1 MSSSS
6 PVNYSITEDRS
17 LHSEECELLQK
28 SSKSELDAVLGLK
41 WKLLQAKKEN
51 LDLAIQHNQ
60 EVSNYEKQIIKL
72 RSEFER
78 GEAIR
83 QDLEYELAVAR
94 KGAHLKMCTAEEEL
108 SDAKNKLVE
117 LQVLNENLQ
126 QKVTETEETFHN
138 AQQKWEE
145 EQQRLVKA
153 KDDISRIYNNEY
165 VFLLKERNEV
175 ETILLELNNEL
186 QNMRK
191 KLRDVEVEHSGCN
204 EVLRCQANEL
214 KCSTEREKRLL
225 KELEII
231 QLRIREL
238 EEAVR
243 VEKDRREEAL
253 SDLEMVKKEF
263 KGLEYAYEREKHN
276 AQENLEKLNV
286 LEKECFSSNNQMKE
300 VIEEKKKV
308 IMDLSARLGSAEKSC
323 SELQSELAMAKKHQV
338 FLTETYENNMRELE
352 LLLDSFAMS
361 GQRTAGT
368 CEDKD
373 KPLSCSVIETLRCTL
388 TAYQNKLED
397 TSNELEKT
405 KALCKKMTKELEV
418 SEEKMCALRQDLKEV
433 QDTMADTKKELNYL
447 HTKCADRETLI
458 ETLKMELQ
466 DVQQCWEKEQV
477 RATES
482 ENEIQKLTRAYQ
494 KDMEEKLTFLH
505 SLYQHLIAGC
515 VLIKQPEGILDRF
528 SWPELCVVLQENV
541 DALISDLNR
550 ANEKISHLE
559 YVCKNKSNTMK
570 ELQQNQE
577 DAFNK
582 MAEQMKAQ
590 ASCWQNEKKYLEQ
603 QYSSLLGEVHARAQ
617 EYQEVAEKNKKKI
630 YVLEK
635 SQEKLALENIS
646 VKKMLTQFQKEHS
659 SLLAACALLAGAL
672 YPLYGRL
679 RAMCSQKDLLQ
690 DQANIYE
697 LVNQKIRTLVH
708 ALSDDKENNQDEA
721 KVKRRKSQGL
731 IYVFRRAVIAVL
743 AANRL
748 KVLAQSSSS
757 LFTWTN
763 GLKEGIGIPVCVGE
777 SKGKRNLLS
786 CEDEEIDC
794 VEALSW
800 FASSNLL
807 AAIISSVTEL
817 QDVVNKPGTK
827 SWLSGKLLLSAAR
840 NSFSKLM
847 DKLNVIMETV
857 PLDHCKYITYLEKD
871 SLVQSLAHGLNKI
884 NTQALQVG
892 LCDRVSSMKN
902 IESLEKQIFEFT
914 QRLHTAEVERLSLRL
929 QLAEFKSNFS
939 EIKKEADKA
948 QRLQEQLNMLKQKL
962 ITHERFE
969 SVCEEL
975 NNALHREHQAQLL
988 LNEQAQQLQELN
1000 NKLELQS
1007 SEEADRTQ
1015 VLSES
1020 VKSLSEATMELR
1032 RRDRFLR
1039 QQNRLLTQLE
1049 QDKRRLSESIRDAES
1064 ALCTAAKDRELIISH
1079 MKTVEDTL
1087 HKVRDQALLLC
1098 TAAATNDFTL
1108 ELPKLHLE
1116 TFSEEGLK
1124 GRPEAAAF
1132 QAVIQSFMEVYQLAV
1147 SRVEVLVR
1155 ETESFQ
1161 LDVVALK
1168 SRLQTASLHKRDLTN
1183 GKSSFQAIS
1192 VFSMWLLTQLLPS
1205 CCIVSVGEIQR
1216 SFKHQRGSKLEI
1228 QPDQSSVLD
1237 FLALQAEPDTSYS
1250 VMQNR
1255 DSSLS
1260 SICFFNL
1267 DVTSNPRRTMEN
1279 EFSDS

>member
-1 MSSSS
+1 
-6 PVNYSITEDRS
+6 
-17 LHSEECELLQK
+17 ELLQE
-28 SSKSELDAVLGLK
+28 SNESESDAVLGLR

-51 LDLAIQHNQ
+51 LDLTIQHNQ

-83 QDLEYELAVAR
+83 QGLEYELAVAR
-94 KGAHLKMCTAEEEL
+94 KDAHLKMCTAEEEL

-117 LQVLNENLQ
+117 LQVFNENLQ
-126 QKVTETEETFHN
+126 QKVTETEKTFHN

-145 EQQRLVKA
+145 EQQRLARA
-153 KDDISRIYNNEY
+153 KDDISRIYNSEY

-175 ETILLELNNEL
+175 ETILLVWCINSWKSTYISKVMCTDCWIVLQLLEARSGRSGVVMTPVELNNEL
-186 QNMRK
+186 QNIRK

-204 EVLRCQANEL
+204 EILRCQADEL
-214 KCSTEREKRLL
+214 KHSTEREKRLL
-225 KELEII
+225 KELETAAVRTKKLEENIEAERAAHLASNFTSEII

-253 SDLEMVKKEF
+253 SDLEIIKKEF
-263 KGLEYAYEREKHN
+263 KGLEYAYEREKRN

-300 VIEEKKKV
+300 GIEEKKKV
-308 IMDLSARLGSAEKSC
+308 IMDLSARLGNAEKSC
-323 SELQSELAMAKKHQV
+323 RELQSELAMAKKHQV

-373 KPLSCSVIETLRCTL
+373 KPLSCSVVEALRCTL

-397 TSNELEKT
+397 TSNEVTLAMFGSILKFIPAFLLHSS
-405 KALCKKMTKELEV
+405 ALQE
-418 SEEKMCALRQDLKEV
+418 AQDAI
-433 QDTMADTKKELNYL
+433 ADANKELNYL

-528 SWPELCVVLQENV
+528 SWPELCEVLQENV

-550 ANEKISHLE
+550 ANEKVSHLE
-559 YVCKNKSNTMK
+559 NVCKNKSNTMK
-570 ELQQNQE
+570 ELQQRQE

-603 QYSSLLGEVHARAQ
+603 QYSGLLGEVHARAQ
-617 EYQEVAEKNKKKI
+617 EYQEAAEKNKEKI

-635 SQEKLALENIS
+635 SQEKLAIENIS

-679 RAMCSQKDLLQ
+679 CAMSSQRDLLQ

-708 ALSDDKENNQDEA
+708 TLSDDKENNQDEA
-721 KVKRRKSQGL
+721 KLKKRKSQGL

-763 GLKEGIGIPVCVGE
+763 GLKEGIGIPVCLGE
-777 SKGKRNLLS
+777 SKGKRNPSS
-786 CEDEEIDC
+786 CEEEELDC
-794 VEALSW
+794 AEALSW

-817 QDVVNKPGTK
+817 QDVVNKPGSK
-827 SWLSGKLLLSAAR
+827 SWLSGKLLLNAAR

-847 DKLNVIMETV
+847 DKLNVIMETF
-857 PLDHCKYITYLEKD
+857 PLDHSKYITYLEKD
-871 SLVQSLAHGLNKI
+871 SLVQNLAHGLNKV
-884 NTQALQVG
+884 NTQALEAG
-892 LCDRVSSMKN
+892 LCNRISSMKN
-902 IESLEKQIFEFT
+902 IECLQKQIFEFT
-914 QRLHTAEVERLSLRL
+914 QRLHTAEVERRSLRL
-929 QLAEFKSNFS
+929 QLAEFKLNFS
-939 EIKKEADKA
+939 EMKKEADKA
-948 QRLQEQLNMLKQKL
+948 QSLQEQLNMLKQKL

-1007 SEEADRTQ
+1007 SEEADKTQ

-1079 MKTVEDTL
+1079 MKAVEDTL

-1132 QAVIQSFMEVYQLAV
+1132 QV
-1147 SRVEVLVR
+1147 RV
-1155 ETESFQ
+1155 
-1161 LDVVALK
+1161 
-1168 SRLQTASLHKRDLTN
+1168 
-1183 GKSSFQAIS
+1183 
-1192 VFSMWLLTQLLPS
+1192 
-1205 CCIVSVGEIQR
+1205 
-1216 SFKHQRGSKLEI
+1216 
-1228 QPDQSSVLD
+1228 
-1237 FLALQAEPDTSYS
+1237 
-1250 VMQNR
+1250 
-1255 DSSLS
+1255 
-1260 SICFFNL
+1260 
-1267 DVTSNPRRTMEN
+1267 
-1279 EFSDS
+1279 

>member
-6 PVNYSITEDRS
+6 PVNYSVTEDRN
-17 LHSEECELLQK
+17 LHIEECELLQK
-28 SSKSELDAVLGLK
+28 SNKSELDAVLGLK

-83 QDLEYELAVAR
+83 QGLEYELAVAR
-94 KGAHLKMCTAEEEL
+94 KGAHLKMCTAQEEL

-117 LQVLNENLQ
+117 LQVINENLQ

-145 EQQRLVKA
+145 EQQRLAKA

-186 QNMRK
+186 QNIRK
-191 KLRDVEVEHSGCN
+191 KLKDVEVEHSGCN

-225 KELEII
+225 KELEAAAVKAKKLEEDIEAERAAHLASNFTSEII

-253 SDLEMVKKEF
+253 SDLEMMKKEF

-276 AQENLEKLNV
+276 ARENLEKLNI

-308 IMDLSARLGSAEKSC
+308 IMDLSARLGNAEKSC

-361 GQRTAGT
+361 AQRTAGT

-373 KPLSCSVIETLRCTL
+373 KPLSCSVVETLRCTL

-397 TSNELEKT
+397 TSNELEKM
-405 KALCKKMTKELEV
+405 KALCKKTTKELEE

-494 KDMEEKLTFLH
+494 KDMEE
-505 SLYQHLIAGC
+505 
-515 VLIKQPEGILDRF
+515 
-528 SWPELCVVLQENV
+528 NV

-570 ELQQNQE
+570 ELQQSQE

-603 QYSSLLGEVHARAQ
+603 QYSGLLGEVHARAQ
-617 EYQEVAEKNKKKI
+617 EYQEAAEKNKEKI

-679 RAMCSQKDLLQ
+679 CAMSSQRDLLQ

-697 LVNQKIRTLVH
+697 LVNQKIRTLVL
-708 ALSDDKENNQDEA
+708 ALSHDKENNQDEA
-721 KVKRRKSQGL
+721 KLKRRKSQGL

-777 SKGKRNLLS
+777 YKGKRNLLS
-786 CEDEEIDC
+786 CEDEELNC

-827 SWLSGKLLLSAAR
+827 SWHSGKLLLNAAR

-847 DKLNVIMETV
+847 DKLSVIMETV
-857 PLDHCKYITYLEKD
+857 PLDHCKCITYLEKD

-884 NTQALQVG
+884 NTQALEAG

-902 IESLEKQIFEFT
+902 IESLQKQIFEFT

-948 QRLQEQLNMLKQKL
+948 QRLQEQLNTLKQKL

-1079 MKTVEDTL
+1079 MKAVEDTL

-1147 SRVEVLVR
+1147 SRVEILVR
-1155 ETESFQ
+1155 EAESFQ
-1161 LDVVALK
+1161 LDTAALK
-1168 SRLQTASLHKRDLTN
+1168 SRLQTASLHFIKGTLQVTLLM
-1183 GKSSFQAIS
+1183 SSAMFMC
-1192 VFSMWLLTQLLPS
+1192 VLL
-1205 CCIVSVGEIQR
+1205 
-1216 SFKHQRGSKLEI
+1216 
-1228 QPDQSSVLD
+1228 
-1237 FLALQAEPDTSYS
+1237 
-1250 VMQNR
+1250 
-1255 DSSLS
+1255 SL
-1260 SICFFNL
+1260 C
-1267 DVTSNPRRTMEN
+1267 PM
-1279 EFSDS
+1279 

>member
-1 MSSSS
+1 
-6 PVNYSITEDRS
+6 
-17 LHSEECELLQK
+17 C
-28 SSKSELDAVLGLK
+28 
-41 WKLLQAKKEN
+41 
-51 LDLAIQHNQ
+51 
-60 EVSNYEKQIIKL
+60 
-72 RSEFER
+72 
-78 GEAIR
+78 
-83 QDLEYELAVAR
+83 
-94 KGAHLKMCTAEEEL
+94 
-108 SDAKNKLVE
+108 
-117 LQVLNENLQ
+117 NENLQ
-126 QKVTETEETFHN
+126 QRVTETEKTFHN

-145 EQQRLVKA
+145 EQQRLARA

-175 ETILLELNNEL
+175 ETILLCLHMKKEKINYFFQLLVGNNGVPLGVSKGVMNLLVSCLNGQKFLPSELYNKL
-186 QNMRK
+186 QNIHK
-191 KLRDVEVEHSGCN
+191 KLRDMEVEQRGCN

-214 KCSTEREKRLL
+214 KCSTEQEKKLK
-225 KELEII
+225 KELEAAAVRTKKLEENIETERAAHLASSFNSEII

-238 EEAVR
+238 EETVHM
-243 VEKDRREEAL
+243 EKDRQEEAL
-253 SDLEMVKKEF
+253 SDLEMIKKEF

-276 AQENLEKLNV
+276 AQENLEKLSV
-286 LEKECFSSNNQMKE
+286 LERECFSANNQMKE
-300 VIEEKKKV
+300 VIEENKKV
-308 IMDLSARLGSAEKSC
+308 IIDLSARLRDAEKSC
-323 SELQSELAMAKKHQV
+323 RELQSELAMAKKHQV

-361 GQRTAGT
+361 DQRTAGT
-368 CEDKD
+368 CEDRD
-373 KPLSCSVIETLRCTL
+373 KPLSCSVVVTLRCTL

-397 TSNELEKT
+397 MSNE
-405 KALCKKMTKELEV
+405 ALCKKMTKELDV
-418 SEEKMCALRQDLKEV
+418 SEEKMCALRQDLKEA
-433 QDTMADTKKELNYL
+433 QDTVADANKELNHL
-447 HTKCADRETLI
+447 HAKCADRETLI

-482 ENEIQKLTRAYQ
+482 ENEIQKLSRAYQ

-550 ANEKISHLE
+550 ANEKISRLE
-559 YVCKNKSNTMK
+559 YACKNKSNTMK
-570 ELQQNQE
+570 ELQQSQE

-603 QYSSLLGEVHARAQ
+603 QYSGLLGEVHARAQ
-617 EYQEVAEKNKKKI
+617 EYQEAAEKNKEKN

-635 SQEKLALENIS
+635 RQEKLALESIS

-672 YPLYGRL
+672 YPLYDRL
-679 RAMCSQKDLLQ
+679 CAMSSQRDFLQ
-690 DQANIYE
+690 DQVNIYE
-697 LVNQKIRTLVH
+697 LVNWKIRTLVH
-708 ALSDDKENNQDEA
+708 ALSDDKENSQDEE
-721 KVKRRKSQGL
+721 KLKKRKSQGL
-731 IYVFRRAVIAVL
+731 IYIFRRAVIAVL

-748 KVLAQSSSS
+748 QVLAQSSSS

-763 GLKEGIGIPVCVGE
+763 GLKKGIGIPVCVGE
-777 SKGKRNLLS
+777 SKGKHNLSS
-786 CEDEEIDC
+786 CEEEELKC
-794 VEALSW
+794 VGALSW

-827 SWLSGKLLLSAAR
+827 SCLSGRLLLSAAR

-847 DKLNVIMETV
+847 DKLNVIMEAV
-857 PLDHCKYITYLEKD
+857 PLDHSKYSTCLEKD

-884 NTQALQVG
+884 NTQALKAG
-892 LCDRVSSMKN
+892 LCDRISSMKN
-902 IESLEKQIFEFT
+902 IESLQKQIFEFT
-914 QRLHTAEVERLSLRL
+914 QRLHAAEVERRSLRV
-929 QLAEFKSNFS
+929 QLKEFKSNFS
-939 EIKKEADKA
+939 EMKKEADKA
-948 QRLQEQLNMLKQKL
+948 QSLQEQLNVLKQKL

-1007 SEEADRTQ
+1007 SEEADKTQ

-1020 VKSLSEATMELR
+1020 VKSLSEATVELR

-1064 ALCTAAKDRELIISH
+1064 ALCMAAK
-1079 MKTVEDTL
+1079 
-1087 HKVRDQALLLC
+1087 
-1098 TAAATNDFTL
+1098 
-1108 ELPKLHLE
+1108 
-1116 TFSEEGLK
+1116 
-1124 GRPEAAAF
+1124 
-1132 QAVIQSFMEVYQLAV
+1132 
-1147 SRVEVLVR
+1147 
-1155 ETESFQ
+1155 
-1161 LDVVALK
+1161 
-1168 SRLQTASLHKRDLTN
+1168 
-1183 GKSSFQAIS
+1183 
-1192 VFSMWLLTQLLPS
+1192 
-1205 CCIVSVGEIQR
+1205 
-1216 SFKHQRGSKLEI
+1216 
-1228 QPDQSSVLD
+1228 
-1237 FLALQAEPDTSYS
+1237 
-1250 VMQNR
+1250 
-1255 DSSLS
+1255 
-1260 SICFFNL
+1260 
-1267 DVTSNPRRTMEN
+1267 
-1279 EFSDS
+1279 

>member
-6 PVNYSITEDRS
+6 PVSCTVTEARS
-17 LHSEECELLQK
+17 LHNEECELLQK
-28 SSKSELDAVLGLK
+28 SNELELDAVLCLR

-51 LDLAIQHNQ
+51 LDLTIQHNQ

-72 RSEFER
+72 RSEIER
-78 GEAIR
+78 GEAVR
-83 QDLEYELAVAR
+83 QGLEYELAVAR

-108 SDAKNKLVE
+108 SDARNKLVE
-117 LQVLNENLQ
+117 LQVFNENLQ
-126 QKVTETEETFHN
+126 QKVAETEKTFHN

-145 EQQRLVKA
+145 EQQRLARA
-153 KDDISRIYNNEY
+153 KDDISRIYNDEY
-165 VFLLKERNEV
+165 IFLLKERNEV

-186 QNMRK
+186 QNTRK
-191 KLRDVEVEHSGCN
+191 KLRDVEVEHGGCN
-204 EVLRCQANEL
+204 EMLRSQANEL
-214 KCSTEREKRLL
+214 KCSTEREKKLK
-225 KELEII
+225 KELEAAAARTKKLEDNIEAERAAHVASNLTSEII

-238 EEAVR
+238 EEAVH

-253 SDLEMVKKEF
+253 SDLEMIKKEF
-263 KGLEYAYEREKHN
+263 KGLEDAYEREKHN

-286 LEKECFSSNNQMKE
+286 LERECFSSNNQMKE

-308 IMDLSARLGSAEKSC
+308 IIDLSARLGSAEKGC
-323 SELQSELAMAKKHQV
+323 RDLQSELEMAKKHQV

-405 KALCKKMTKELEV
+405 KALCKKMTKELNV
-418 SEEKMCALRQDLKEV
+418 SEEKMRALRQDLKEA
-433 QDTMADTKKELNYL
+433 QDIMADANKELNHL
-447 HTKCADRETLI
+447 RAKCADRETLI
-458 ETLKMELQ
+458 ETLKMQLQ

-515 VLIKQPEGILDRF
+515 VLIKQQEGMLDRF

-559 YVCKNKSNTMK
+559 YVCRNKSNTMK
-570 ELQQNQE
+570 ELQQSQE

-582 MAEQMKAQ
+582 MAEQMKAE
-590 ASCWQNEKKYLEQ
+590 ACCWQNEKKYLEQ
-603 QYSSLLGEVHARAQ
+603 QYSGLLGEVHARAQ
-617 EYQEVAEKNKKKI
+617 EYQKAAEKNKKKI
-630 YVLEK
+630 YILEK
-635 SQEKLALENIS
+635 SQEKLALESIS

-679 RAMCSQKDLLQ
+679 CAMCFQRDLFQ
-690 DQANIYE
+690 HQVNIYE

-721 KVKRRKSQGL
+721 KLKKRKSQGL

-763 GLKEGIGIPVCVGE
+763 GIKEGIGIPVCVGE
-777 SKGKRNLLS
+777 SKGKHNLSS
-786 CEDEEIDC
+786 CEEEELYC
-794 VEALSW
+794 VEALNW

-817 QDVVNKPGTK
+817 QDVVNKTGTK

-847 DKLNVIMETV
+847 DKLNVVMEMV
-857 PLDHCKYITYLEKD
+857 PLDHSKYIAYLEED
-871 SLVQSLAHGLNKI
+871 SLVQSLARGLNKI
-884 NTQALQVG
+884 NTQALEAG
-892 LCDRVSSMKN
+892 LCDRVSSLKN
-902 IESLEKQIFEFT
+902 IESLQKQIFEFT
-914 QRLHTAEVERLSLRL
+914 QRLHTAEVERRSLRL

-939 EIKKEADKA
+939 EMKKEADKA
-948 QRLQEQLNMLKQKL
+948 QSLQEQLNMHKQKL
-962 ITHERFE
+962 TTLERFE
-969 SVCEEL
+969 GVCQEL

-1007 SEEADRTQ
+1007 SEEADKTQ

-1020 VKSLSEATMELR
+1020 VKSLSEATVELR

-1049 QDKRRLSESIRDAES
+1049 QDKRRLSESIRETES
-1064 ALCTAAKDRELIISH
+1064 ALCVAAKDIDLIISH
-1079 MKTVEDTL
+1079 MKAVEDTL
-1087 HKVRDQALLLC
+1087 HKVRDQALLPC

-1132 QAVIQSFMEVYQLAV
+1132 QPVIQSVMEVYQLAV

-1155 ETESFQ
+1155 ETESLQ
-1161 LDVVALK
+1161 LHIAALK
-1168 SRLQTASLHKRDLTN
+1168 SKFHTASLHESDLTDGN
-1183 GKSSFQAIS
+1183 
-1192 VFSMWLLTQLLPS
+1192 
-1205 CCIVSVGEIQR
+1205 
-1216 SFKHQRGSKLEI
+1216 
-1228 QPDQSSVLD
+1228 
-1237 FLALQAEPDTSYS
+1237 
-1250 VMQNR
+1250 NR
-1255 DSSLS
+1255 
-1260 SICFFNL
+1260 
-1267 DVTSNPRRTMEN
+1267 
-1279 EFSDS
+1279 

>member
-1 MSSSS
+1 MTSRRGRKLPLRRRAAPAASLLAGPGSGAALPGASLPFPAARSGPGVLLLELCSDLVKRQSRRYGVRAASAAPGPAVRRDTSTLVFSSLKIFQLALVERWWFVQ
-6 PVNYSITEDRS
+6 PK
-17 LHSEECELLQK
+17 LECELLQK
-28 SSKSELDAVLGLK
+28 SNKSELDAVLGLK

-83 QDLEYELAVAR
+83 QGLEYELAVAR

-117 LQVLNENLQ
+117 LQVINENLQ
-126 QKVTETEETFHN
+126 QK
-138 AQQKWEE
+138 
-145 EQQRLVKA
+145 
-153 KDDISRIYNNEY
+153 
-165 VFLLKERNEV
+165 
-175 ETILLELNNEL
+175 ELNNEL
-186 QNMRK
+186 QNIRK
-191 KLRDVEVEHSGCN
+191 KLKDVEVEHSGCN

-225 KELEII
+225 KELEAAAVKAEKLEEDIEAERAAHLASNFTSEII

-253 SDLEMVKKEF
+253 SDLEMMKKEF

-276 AQENLEKLNV
+276 ARENLEKLNI

-308 IMDLSARLGSAEKSC
+308 IMDLSARLGNAEKSC

-361 GQRTAGT
+361 AQRTAGT

-373 KPLSCSVIETLRCTL
+373 KPLSCSVVETLRCTL

-397 TSNELEKT
+397 TSNELEKM
-405 KALCKKMTKELEV
+405 KALCKKTTKELEV

-528 SWPELCVVLQENV
+528 SWPELCVILQENV

-570 ELQQNQE
+570 ELQQSQE

-603 QYSSLLGEVHARAQ
+603 QYSGLLGEVHARAQ
-617 EYQEVAEKNKKKI
+617 EYQEAAEKNKEKI

-679 RAMCSQKDLLQ
+679 CAMSSQRDLLQ

-697 LVNQKIRTLVH
+697 LVNQKIRTLVL
-708 ALSDDKENNQDEA
+708 ALSHDKENNQDEA
-721 KVKRRKSQGL
+721 KLKRRKSQGL

-777 SKGKRNLLS
+777 YKGKRNLLS
-786 CEDEEIDC
+786 CEDEELNC

-827 SWLSGKLLLSAAR
+827 SWHSGKLLLNAAR

-847 DKLNVIMETV
+847 DKLSVIMETV
-857 PLDHCKYITYLEKD
+857 PLDHCKCITYLEKD

-884 NTQALQVG
+884 NTQALEAG

-902 IESLEKQIFEFT
+902 IESLQKQIFEFT

-948 QRLQEQLNMLKQKL
+948 QRLQEQLNTLKQKL

-1020 VKSLSEATMELR
+1020 VKNLELSVDVKSNEGKDDVIRISDDKQRNREAS
-1032 RRDRFLR
+1032 F
-1039 QQNRLLTQLE
+1039 
-1049 QDKRRLSESIRDAES
+1049 
-1064 ALCTAAKDRELIISH
+1064 AACVCSS
-1079 MKTVEDTL
+1079 
-1087 HKVRDQALLLC
+1087 ALLLSFHLPVFLC
-1098 TAAATNDFTL
+1098 ELITEQRDCFTRILRNTSTCNSERGSVKQEENQND
-1108 ELPKLHLE
+1108 
-1116 TFSEEGLK
+1116 S
-1124 GRPEAAAF
+1124 
-1132 QAVIQSFMEVYQLAV
+1132 SC
-1147 SRVEVLVR
+1147 
-1155 ETESFQ
+1155 
-1161 LDVVALK
+1161 
-1168 SRLQTASLHKRDLTN
+1168 
-1183 GKSSFQAIS
+1183 KSSRNVINIENITMK
-1192 VFSMWLLTQLLPS
+1192 VH
-1205 CCIVSVGEIQR
+1205 VKED
-1216 SFKHQRGSKLEI
+1216 E
-1228 QPDQSSVLD
+1228 
-1237 FLALQAEPDTSYS
+1237 LQ
-1250 VMQNR
+1250 Q
-1255 DSSLS
+1255 
-1260 SICFFNL
+1260 
-1267 DVTSNPRRTMEN
+1267 
-1279 EFSDS
+1279 

>member
-1 MSSSS
+1 MYRTVNDSFSRVYSLCSLKSCLLAIMSSSS
-6 PVNYSITEDRS
+6 PVNYSVTEARR
-17 LHSEECELLQK
+17 LHNEECELLQR
-28 SSKSELDAVLGLK
+28 SNKSELDSVLGLK
-41 WKLLQAKKEN
+41 WKLLQAKEEN
-51 LDLAIQHNQ
+51 LDLTIQHNQ

-83 QDLEYELAVAR
+83 QGLEYELAVAR

-108 SDAKNKLVE
+108 NDAKNKLVE

-126 QKVTETEETFHN
+126 QKVTETEKTFHN

-145 EQQRLVKA
+145 EQQRLA
-153 KDDISRIYNNEY
+153 K
-165 VFLLKERNEV
+165 
-175 ETILLELNNEL
+175 ELNNEL
-186 QNMRK
+186 QNVRK

-225 KELEII
+225 KELEAAAVRTKKLEEDIEAERAAHLASSFTSEII

-243 VEKDRREEAL
+243 MEKDRREEAL
-253 SDLEMVKKEF
+253 SDLEIIKKEF
-263 KGLEYAYEREKHN
+263 KGLEYAYEREKHS
-276 AQENLEKLNV
+276 AQENLEKLNL
-286 LEKECFSSNNQMKE
+286 LEKECLSSNNQMKE
-300 VIEEKKKV
+300 MIEEKKKV
-308 IMDLSARLGSAEKSC
+308 IMDLSARLENAEKSC

-352 LLLDSFAMS
+352 LLLDSFALS

-397 TSNELEKT
+397 TSNELEKM
-405 KALCKKMTKELEV
+405 KALCKKMTQELEV
-418 SEEKMCALRQDLKEV
+418 SEEKMCALRQDLKEA
-433 QDTMADTKKELNYL
+433 QDTMADANKELNYL

-477 RATES
+477 RATEF

-528 SWPELCVVLQENV
+528 SWPELCVILQENV

-550 ANEKISHLE
+550 ANEKISRLE
-559 YVCKNKSNTMK
+559 YVCKNNSNTMK
-570 ELQQNQE
+570 ELQQSQE

-603 QYSSLLGEVHARAQ
+603 QYSGLLGEVHARAQ
-617 EYQEVAEKNKKKI
+617 EYQEAAKKNKEKI

-679 RAMCSQKDLLQ
+679 CAMSSQRDLLQ

-721 KVKRRKSQGL
+721 KLKRRKSQGL

-763 GLKEGIGIPVCVGE
+763 GLKEGIRIPVCVGE

-786 CEDEEIDC
+786 SEEEELDC

-817 QDVVNKPGTK
+817 QDVVNKQGTK

-857 PLDHCKYITYLEKD
+857 PLDHSKYITYLEKD

-884 NTQALQVG
+884 NTQALEAG
-892 LCDRVSSMKN
+892 MCDRVSSMKN
-902 IESLEKQIFEFT
+902 IESLQKQIFEFT

-1049 QDKRRLSESIRDAES
+1049 QDKRRLSESIRDAKS
-1064 ALCTAAKDRELIISH
+1064 ALCTAAKDRELIIIH
-1079 MKTVEDTL
+1079 MKAVEDTL

-1098 TAAATNDFTL
+1098 TAAATNDFTP

-1147 SRVEVLVR
+1147 SRVEILVR

-1161 LDVVALK
+1161 LNIAALK
-1168 SRLQTASLHKRDLTN
+1168 SRLLTASLHKSDLTSESKEN
-1183 GKSSFQAIS
+1183 KKLRGK
-1192 VFSMWLLTQLLPS
+1192 
-1205 CCIVSVGEIQR
+1205 
-1216 SFKHQRGSKLEI
+1216 
-1228 QPDQSSVLD
+1228 
-1237 FLALQAEPDTSYS
+1237 YS
-1250 VMQNR
+1250 N
-1255 DSSLS
+1255 
-1260 SICFFNL
+1260 F
-1267 DVTSNPRRTMEN
+1267 
-1279 EFSDS
+1279 

>member
-1 MSSSS
+1 MQLTSCLLAIMSSSS
-6 PVNYSITEDRS
+6 PVNYSITEARS
-17 LHSEECELLQK
+17 LHNEECELLQK
-28 SSKSELDAVLGLK
+28 SNELELDAVLGLK

-51 LDLAIQHNQ
+51 LDLTIQHNQ

-83 QDLEYELAVAR
+83 QSLEYELAVAR
-94 KGAHLKMCTAEEEL
+94 KSAHLKMCTAEEEL

-126 QKVTETEETFHN
+126 QKVTETEKTFHN

-145 EQQRLVKA
+145 EQQRLA
-153 KDDISRIYNNEY
+153 K
-165 VFLLKERNEV
+165 
-175 ETILLELNNEL
+175 ELNNEL
-186 QNMRK
+186 QNTRK

-225 KELEII
+225 KELEGAAVRTKKLEENIEAERAAHLASNFTSEII
-231 QLRIREL
+231 QLRIQEL

-243 VEKDRREEAL
+243 VEKDRQEEAL
-253 SDLEMVKKEF
+253 SDLEMIKKEF
-263 KGLEYAYEREKHN
+263 KGLECAYEREKHN
-276 AQENLEKLNV
+276 AQENLEKLSV

-308 IMDLSARLGSAEKSC
+308 IMDLSARLGNAEKSC
-323 SELQSELAMAKKHQV
+323 SDLQSELAMAKKHQV

-361 GQRTAGT
+361 DQRTAGI

-373 KPLSCSVIETLRCTL
+373 KPLSCYVVETLRCTL

-397 TSNELEKT
+397 KSNELEKT
-405 KALCKKMTKELEV
+405 KTLCKKVTKELEV
-418 SEEKMCALRQDLKEV
+418 SEEKMCALRQDLKEA
-433 QDTMADTKKELNYL
+433 QDTMADANEELNYL

-458 ETLKMELQ
+458 ETLKLELQ

-559 YVCKNKSNTMK
+559 YVSKNKSNTMK
-570 ELQQNQE
+570 ELQQSQE

-603 QYSSLLGEVHARAQ
+603 QYSGLLGEVHARAQ
-617 EYQEVAEKNKKKI
+617 EYQEAAEKNKEKI

-635 SQEKLALENIS
+635 SQEKLALENTS

-679 RAMCSQKDLLQ
+679 CAMSSQRDLLQ

-708 ALSDDKENNQDEA
+708 ALSDEKENNQDEA
-721 KVKRRKSQGL
+721 KLKKRKSQGL

-748 KVLAQSSSS
+748 KLLAQSSTS

-786 CEDEEIDC
+786 CEEEELDC

-807 AAIISSVTEL
+807 AAIIGSLTEL

-827 SWLSGKLLLSAAR
+827 SWVSGKLLLSAAR

-857 PLDHCKYITYLEKD
+857 PLDHSKYITYLEKD

-884 NTQALQVG
+884 NTQALEAG

-902 IESLEKQIFEFT
+902 IESLQKQIFEFT
-914 QRLHTAEVERLSLRL
+914 QRLHTAEVERRSLRL
-929 QLAEFKSNFS
+929 QVAEFKLNFS

-948 QRLQEQLNMLKQKL
+948 QRLQEQLNMLKQKS

-1000 NKLELQS
+1000 NKLEWQS
-1007 SEEADRTQ
+1007 SEEADKTQ

-1020 VKSLSEATMELR
+1020 VKSLSEAAMELR
-1032 RRDRFLR
+1032 RRDRFLH

-1049 QDKRRLSESIRDAES
+1049 QDKRRLSKSIRDAES

-1079 MKTVEDTL
+1079 MKAVEDTL

-1132 QAVIQSFMEVYQLAV
+1132 QAVIQSFMEIYQLAV
-1147 SRVEVLVR
+1147 SRVEILVK
-1155 ETESFQ
+1155 ETES
-1161 LDVVALK
+1161 LELHIAALK
-1168 SRLQTASLHKRDLTN
+1168 SRLQTAGLHKSDLTN
-1183 GKSSFQAIS
+1183 
-1192 VFSMWLLTQLLPS
+1192 
-1205 CCIVSVGEIQR
+1205 E
-1216 SFKHQRGSKLEI
+1216 SK
-1228 QPDQSSVLD
+1228 
-1237 FLALQAEPDTSYS
+1237 
-1250 VMQNR
+1250 
-1255 DSSLS
+1255 
-1260 SICFFNL
+1260 
-1267 DVTSNPRRTMEN
+1267 EN
-1279 EFSDS
+1279 

>member
-1 MSSSS
+1 
-6 PVNYSITEDRS
+6 
-17 LHSEECELLQK
+17 
-28 SSKSELDAVLGLK
+28 
-41 WKLLQAKKEN
+41 
-51 LDLAIQHNQ
+51 
-60 EVSNYEKQIIKL
+60 
-72 RSEFER
+72 

-83 QDLEYELAVAR
+83 QCLEYELAVAR
-94 KGAHLKMCTAEEEL
+94 KGAHLKMFTAEEEL
-108 SDAKNKLVE
+108 SDAKNQLVE
-117 LQVLNENLQ
+117 LQGR
-126 QKVTETEETFHN
+126 F
-138 AQQKWEE
+138 
-145 EQQRLVKA
+145 QRSKTGMKA
-153 KDDISRIYNNEY
+153 KSVSSAVR
-165 VFLLKERNEV
+165 
-175 ETILLELNNEL
+175 T
-186 QNMRK
+186 K
-191 KLRDVEVEHSGCN
+191 KLEEN
-204 EVLRCQANEL
+204 IEA
-214 KCSTEREKRLL
+214 ERAAHLASNFTS
-225 KELEII
+225 EII
-231 QLRIREL
+231 QLRICEL
-238 EEAVR
+238 EEAVH

-253 SDLEMVKKEF
+253 SDLEMIKKEF
-263 KGLEYAYEREKHN
+263 KRLEYAYEKEKHN

-286 LEKECFSSNNQMKE
+286 LERECFSSNNQMKE

-308 IMDLSARLGSAEKSC
+308 IIDLSARLGNAEKSC
-323 SELQSELAMAKKHQV
+323 GELQSELAMAKKHQV

-397 TSNELEKT
+397 MSNEVTLAMFGSICIAFGLQQYIHFT
-405 KALCKKMTKELEV
+405 CKKIE
-418 SEEKMCALRQDLKEV
+418 AQDN
-433 QDTMADTKKELNYL
+433 MADANKELNHL
-447 HTKCADRETLI
+447 HAKCADRETLI

-482 ENEIQKLTRAYQ
+482 ENEVQKLTRAYQ

-570 ELQQNQE
+570 ELQQSQE

-603 QYSSLLGEVHARAQ
+603 QYSGLLGEVHARAQ
-617 EYQEVAEKNKKKI
+617 EYQETAEKNKEKI

-635 SQEKLALENIS
+635 SQEKLALESIS

-679 RAMCSQKDLLQ
+679 CAMSFQRDLLQ
-690 DQANIYE
+690 DQVNVYE

-708 ALSDDKENNQDEA
+708 ALSDDKENSQDEA
-721 KVKRRKSQGL
+721 KLKKRKSQGL

-748 KVLAQSSSS
+748 RVLAQSSSS

-777 SKGKRNLLS
+777 SKGKRNLS
-786 CEDEEIDC
+786 KEDLDC
-794 VEALSW
+794 MEALSW

-807 AAIISSVTEL
+807 AAIISSVAEL
-817 QDVVNKPGTK
+817 QNVAIGPTPSNRLCYP
-827 SWLSGKLLLSAAR
+827 LLLNATR

-847 DKLNVIMETV
+847 DKLNVIMDTV
-857 PLDHCKYITYLEKD
+857 PLDHSKHFTYLEKE

-884 NTQALQVG
+884 NTQALEAG
-892 LCDRVSSMKN
+892 LCDRISK
-902 IESLEKQIFEFT
+902 SLQKQIFEFT
-914 QRLHTAEVERLSLRL
+914 QRFHTAEVERHSLRL
-929 QLAEFKSNFS
+929 QLAEFKSNLS
-939 EIKKEADKA
+939 EMKKEADKA
-948 QRLQEQLNMLKQKL
+948 QGLQEQLNMLKQKL
-962 ITHERFE
+962 FTHERFE
-969 SVCEEL
+969 NVCEEL

-1007 SEEADRTQ
+1007 SEEADKTQ

-1020 VKSLSEATMELR
+1020 VKSLLEATMELR

-1064 ALCTAAKDRELIISH
+1064 ALCTAAKDRESIISH
-1079 MKTVEDTL
+1079 MKAVEDTL
-1087 HKVRDQALLLC
+1087 HKVRDQALLPC

-1132 QAVIQSFMEVYQLAV
+1132 QAVIQSFMEVYQLIV

-1155 ETESFQ
+1155 KPESLQ
-1161 LDVVALK
+1161 LHIAALK
-1168 SRLQTASLHKRDLTN
+1168 SRLQTANLYEGDLTN
-1183 GKSSFQAIS
+1183 GKSAF
-1192 VFSMWLLTQLLPS
+1192 
-1205 CCIVSVGEIQR
+1205 
-1216 SFKHQRGSKLEI
+1216 
-1228 QPDQSSVLD
+1228 
-1237 FLALQAEPDTSYS
+1237 
-1250 VMQNR
+1250 
-1255 DSSLS
+1255 
-1260 SICFFNL
+1260 
-1267 DVTSNPRRTMEN
+1267 DVI
-1279 EFSDS
+1279 FVI

>member
-1 MSSSS
+1 
-6 PVNYSITEDRS
+6 
-17 LHSEECELLQK
+17 QK
-28 SSKSELDAVLGLK
+28 SNKSELDAVLGLK

-51 LDLAIQHNQ
+51 LDLTIQHNQ

-83 QDLEYELAVAR
+83 QGLEYELAVAR
-94 KGAHLKMCTAEEEL
+94 KGAHLKISTAEEEL

-117 LQVLNENLQ
+117 LQGR
-126 QKVTETEETFHN
+126 F
-138 AQQKWEE
+138 
-145 EQQRLVKA
+145 QRSKNGIKA
-153 KDDISRIYNNEY
+153 KS
-165 VFLLKERNEV
+165 
-175 ETILLELNNEL
+175 LNNEL

-204 EVLRCQANEL
+204 EMLRCQANDL

-225 KELEII
+225 KELEAAAVRTKKLEEDIEAERAAHLASNFTSEII
-231 QLRIREL
+231 QLRIQEL

-253 SDLEMVKKEF
+253 SDLEIIKKEF

-300 VIEEKKKV
+300 AIEEKKKV
-308 IMDLSARLGSAEKSC
+308 IVDLSTRLGNAEKSC

-361 GQRTAGT
+361 GQRTAGI

-373 KPLSCSVIETLRCTL
+373 KPLSFSVVETLRCTL
-388 TAYQNKLED
+388 TAYQSKLED
-397 TSNELEKT
+397 TSNEV
-405 KALCKKMTKELEV
+405 ALAIFGSICIE
-418 SEEKMCALRQDLKEV
+418 AQDA
-433 QDTMADTKKELNYL
+433 MADANKELNYL

-505 SLYQHLIAGC
+505 GLYQQLIAGC

-570 ELQQNQE
+570 ELQQSQE

-582 MAEQMKAQ
+582 MAEQMKEQ

-603 QYSSLLGEVHARAQ
+603 QYSGLLGEVHARAQ
-617 EYQEVAEKNKKKI
+617 EYQEAAEKNKEKI

-635 SQEKLALENIS
+635 SQEKLAFENIS
-646 VKKMLTQFQKEHS
+646 VKNTLTQFQKEHS

-679 RAMCSQKDLLQ
+679 CAMSSQRDLLQ

-697 LVNQKIRTLVH
+697 LVNEKIRTLVH

-721 KVKRRKSQGL
+721 KLKRRKSQGL

-763 GLKEGIGIPVCVGE
+763 GLKEGIGIPVYVGE
-777 SKGKRNLLS
+777 SKAKRNLQFLKEKV
-786 CEDEEIDC
+786 EDLDC

-857 PLDHCKYITYLEKD
+857 PFDHCKYITYLEKD
-871 SLVQSLAHGLNKI
+871 SLVQNLAHGLNKI
-884 NTQALQVG
+884 NTQALEAG
-892 LCDRVSSMKN
+892 LCDRVSTMKN
-902 IESLEKQIFEFT
+902 IESLQKQIFEFT
-914 QRLHTAEVERLSLRL
+914 QRLHAAEVERLSLRL

-948 QRLQEQLNMLKQKL
+948 QRLQEQLNMQKL

-1015 VLSES
+1015 VLSDS

-1079 MKTVEDTL
+1079 MKAVEDTL

-1147 SRVEVLVR
+1147 SRVEILVR

-1161 LDVVALK
+1161 LDVAVLK
-1168 SRLQTASLHKRDLTN
+1168 SRLQTASLHKSDFTN
-1183 GKSSFQAIS
+1183 GKILGWLVLVFLTSSDF
-1192 VFSMWLLTQLLPS
+1192 FSLPPASENSLTFLKHPFFVLLLGKYQHFVIVLPAY
-1205 CCIVSVGEIQR
+1205 
-1216 SFKHQRGSKLEI
+1216 
-1228 QPDQSSVLD
+1228 
-1237 FLALQAEPDTSYS
+1237 FLFSN
-1250 VMQNR
+1250 MQ
-1255 DSSLS
+1255 
-1260 SICFFNL
+1260 
-1267 DVTSNPRRTMEN
+1267 
-1279 EFSDS
+1279 

>member
-1 MSSSS
+1 M
-6 PVNYSITEDRS
+6 PEACQS
-17 LHSEECELLQK
+17 LHNEECELLQK
-28 SSKSELDAVLGLK
+28 SNKSELDAVLGLK
-41 WKLLQAKKEN
+41 WKLLQAKEEN
-51 LDLAIQHNQ
+51 LDLTIQHNQ

-83 QDLEYELAVAR
+83 QGLEYELAVAR
-94 KGAHLKMCTAEEEL
+94 KDAHLKMCTAEEEL
-108 SDAKNKLVE
+108 NDAKNKLVE

-126 QKVTETEETFHN
+126 QKVTETEKTFHK

-145 EQQRLVKA
+145 EQQRLA
-153 KDDISRIYNNEY
+153 K
-165 VFLLKERNEV
+165 
-175 ETILLELNNEL
+175 ELNNEL
-186 QNMRK
+186 QNIRK
-191 KLRDVEVEHSGCN
+191 KLTDVEMEHSGCN

-225 KELEII
+225 KELEAAAVRTKKLEENIEAERAAHLASNITSEII

-238 EEAVR
+238 EEVVR

-253 SDLEMVKKEF
+253 SDLEMIKKEF

-286 LEKECFSSNNQMKE
+286 LEKECFSSSNQMKE

-308 IMDLSARLGSAEKSC
+308 IMDLSARLENAEKSC
-323 SELQSELAMAKKHQV
+323 SELQGELAMAKKHQV

-373 KPLSCSVIETLRCTL
+373 KPLSCSVVETLRCTL

-405 KALCKKMTKELEV
+405 KALCKKMTKELDV
-418 SEEKMCALRQDLKEV
+418 SEEKMCALRQDLKEA
-433 QDTMADTKKELNYL
+433 QDTLADANKELSCL

-466 DVQQCWEKEQV
+466 DVQQCWEKERV

-559 YVCKNKSNTMK
+559 YICKNKSNIVK
-570 ELQQNQE
+570 ELQQSQE

-582 MAEQMKAQ
+582 MAEQMKVQ
-590 ASCWQNEKKYLEQ
+590 TSCWQNEKKYLEQ
-603 QYSSLLGEVHARAQ
+603 QYSGLLGEAHARAQ
-617 EYQEVAEKNKKKI
+617 EYQEAAEKNKEKI

-635 SQEKLALENIS
+635 SQEKLALENVS
-646 VKKMLTQFQKEHS
+646 LEKMLRQFQKEHS
-659 SLLAACALLAGAL
+659 SLLTACALLAGAL

-679 RAMCSQKDLLQ
+679 CAMSSQRDLLQ
-690 DQANIYE
+690 DQVNIYE
-697 LVNQKIRTLVH
+697 LVNQKIKTLVH
-708 ALSDDKENNQDEA
+708 ALSDDKENNQDEG
-721 KVKRRKSQGL
+721 KLKKRKSQGL

-748 KVLAQSSSS
+748 QVLAQSSSS

-777 SKGKRNLLS
+777 SKDKRNLLS
-786 CEDEEIDC
+786 CEEEELDC

-807 AAIISSVTEL
+807 AAITSSVTEL

-827 SWLSGKLLLSAAR
+827 SWISGKLLLSAAR

-857 PLDHCKYITYLEKD
+857 PLDHSKYITYLKKD

-884 NTQALQVG
+884 NTQALEAE
-892 LCDRVSSMKN
+892 LCDRVSSVVCMLIVLLHKN
-902 IESLEKQIFEFT
+902 IESLHKQILEFT
-914 QRLHTAEVERLSLRL
+914 QRLHTAEVERRSLRL
-929 QLAEFKSNFS
+929 QVAEFKSNFS

-969 SVCEEL
+969 SICEEL
-975 NNALHREHQAQLL
+975 SNALHREHQTQLL

-1007 SEEADRTQ
+1007 SEESQ

-1020 VKSLSEATMELR
+1020 VKSLSEAAMELR

-1079 MKTVEDTL
+1079 MKAVKDTL

-1147 SRVEVLVR
+1147 SRVEILVR
-1155 ETESFQ
+1155 ETEYFQ
-1161 LDVVALK
+1161 LDIAALK
-1168 SRLQTASLHKRDLTN
+1168 TRLQAASLHKSDLTN
-1183 GKSSFQAIS
+1183 ALLNDMNWLRNVRECVWVLTLSRGRYFGKETRGSSN
-1192 VFSMWLLTQLLPS
+1192 
-1205 CCIVSVGEIQR
+1205 VSVAP
-1216 SFKHQRGSKLEI
+1216 S
-1228 QPDQSSVLD
+1228 
-1237 FLALQAEPDTSYS
+1237 
-1250 VMQNR
+1250 
-1255 DSSLS
+1255 
-1260 SICFFNL
+1260 
-1267 DVTSNPRRTMEN
+1267 
-1279 EFSDS
+1279 

>member
-6 PVNYSITEDRS
+6 SVNYSVTEAKS
-17 LHSEECELLQK
+17 LHNEEFELLQK
-28 SSKSELDAVLGLK
+28 SNKSELDAVLGLK
-41 WKLLQAKKEN
+41 WKLLQAKEEN
-51 LDLAIQHNQ
+51 LDLTIQHNQ

-83 QDLEYELAVAR
+83 QGLEYELAVAR
-94 KGAHLKMCTAEEEL
+94 KDAHLKMCTAEEEL

-126 QKVTETEETFHN
+126 QKVTETEKTFHN

-145 EQQRLVKA
+145 EQQRLA
-153 KDDISRIYNNEY
+153 KEQS
-165 VFLLKERNEV
+165 
-175 ETILLELNNEL
+175 NEL
-186 QNMRK
+186 QNIRK

-204 EVLRCQANEL
+204 EMLRCQANEL

-225 KELEII
+225 KELEAAAVRTKKLEENIEAERAAHLASSVTSEII
-231 QLRIREL
+231 QLRIQEL

-253 SDLEMVKKEF
+253 SDLEIIKKEF

-308 IMDLSARLGSAEKSC
+308 IMDLSARLGNAEKSC

-361 GQRTAGT
+361 GQRTAGA

-373 KPLSCSVIETLRCTL
+373 KPLSCSVVETLRCTL

-397 TSNELEKT
+397 TSNELKKT

-418 SEEKMCALRQDLKEV
+418 SEEKMCALRQDLKEA
-433 QDTMADTKKELNYL
+433 QDTMADANKELSCL

-466 DVQQCWEKEQV
+466 DVQQCWEKERV

-559 YVCKNKSNTMK
+559 YVCKNKSNIMK
-570 ELQQNQE
+570 ELQQSQE

-603 QYSSLLGEVHARAQ
+603 QYSGLLGEAHARAQ
-617 EYQEVAEKNKKKI
+617 EYQEAAEKNKEKI
-630 YVLEK
+630 YDLEK

-646 VKKMLTQFQKEHS
+646 LKKMLTQFQKEHS
-659 SLLAACALLAGAL
+659 SLLTACALLAGAL

-679 RAMCSQKDLLQ
+679 CAMSSQRDLLR
-690 DQANIYE
+690 DQVNIYE
-697 LVNQKIRTLVH
+697 LVNQKIKTLVH

-721 KVKRRKSQGL
+721 KLKKRKSQGL
-731 IYVFRRAVIAVL
+731 IYIFRRAVIAVL

-748 KVLAQSSSS
+748 QVLAQSSSS

-786 CEDEEIDC
+786 CEEEELDC

-857 PLDHCKYITYLEKD
+857 PLDHSKYITYLEKD

-884 NTQALQVG
+884 NTQALEAE

-902 IESLEKQIFEFT
+902 IESLHKQVLEFT
-914 QRLHTAEVERLSLRL
+914 QRLHTAEVERRSLRL
-929 QLAEFKSNFS
+929 QVAEFKSNFS

-969 SVCEEL
+969 SICEEL
-975 NNALHREHQAQLL
+975 NNALHREHQTQLL

-1007 SEEADRTQ
+1007 SEESQ

-1020 VKSLSEATMELR
+1020 VKSLSEAAMELR

-1079 MKTVEDTL
+1079 MKAVEDTL

-1147 SRVEVLVR
+1147 SRVEILVR
-1155 ETESFQ
+1155 ETEYFQ
-1161 LDVVALK
+1161 LDIAALK
-1168 SRLQTASLHKRDLTN
+1168 TRLHAASLHNSDLTN
-1183 GKSSFQAIS
+1183 EQQYTCNSVETLKAYVRQSHWIGAGMMAEYISS
-1192 VFSMWLLTQLLPS
+1192 
-1205 CCIVSVGEIQR
+1205 
-1216 SFKHQRGSKLEI
+1216 
-1228 QPDQSSVLD
+1228 
-1237 FLALQAEPDTSYS
+1237 
-1250 VMQNR
+1250 
-1255 DSSLS
+1255 
-1260 SICFFNL
+1260 
-1267 DVTSNPRRTMEN
+1267 EN
-1279 EFSDS
+1279 MKFYTLVE

>member
-6 PVNYSITEDRS
+6 PVNYSVTEDRS
-17 LHSEECELLQK
+17 LHNEECELLQK
-28 SSKSELDAVLGLK
+28 STKLELDAVLGLK

-51 LDLAIQHNQ
+51 LDLAIKHNQ

-78 GEAIR
+78 GEAVR
-83 QDLEYELAVAR
+83 QGLEYELAVAR

-145 EQQRLVKA
+145 EQQRLAKV

-191 KLRDVEVEHSGCN
+191 KLKDVEEEHSGCN
-204 EVLRCQANEL
+204 EMLRCQANEL

-225 KELEII
+225 KELEAAAVKAKKLEEDIEAERAAHLASNFTSEII
-231 QLRIREL
+231 ELRIREL

-253 SDLEMVKKEF
+253 SDLEMIKKEF

-276 AQENLEKLNV
+276 AQENLEKLNL

-308 IMDLSARLGSAEKSC
+308 IMDLSARLGNAEKSC

-373 KPLSCSVIETLRCTL
+373 KPLSCSVVETLRCTL

-397 TSNELEKT
+397 TSNELEKM
-405 KALCKKMTKELEV
+405 KALCKKMTKDLEV
-418 SEEKMCALRQDLKEV
+418 SEEKMCALGQDLKEV

-570 ELQQNQE
+570 ELQQSQE

-603 QYSSLLGEVHARAQ
+603 QYSGLLGEVHARAQ
-617 EYQEVAEKNKKKI
+617 EYQEAAEKNKEKI

-635 SQEKLALENIS
+635 SLEKLALENIS

-679 RAMCSQKDLLQ
+679 CSMSSQRDLLQ

-721 KVKRRKSQGL
+721 KLKRRKSQGL

-757 LFTWTN
+757 LFIWTN

-786 CEDEEIDC
+786 CEDEKLDC
-794 VEALSW
+794 VEALRW

-827 SWLSGKLLLSAAR
+827 SWFSGKLLLSAAR

-884 NTQALQVG
+884 NTQALEAG

-902 IESLEKQIFEFT
+902 IESLQKQIFEFT

-939 EIKKEADKA
+939 EIKKEAEKA
-948 QRLQEQLNMLKQKL
+948 QRLQEQLNILKQKL

-1064 ALCTAAKDRELIISH
+1064 ALCMAAKDRELIISH
-1079 MKTVEDTL
+1079 MKAVEDTL

-1132 QAVIQSFMEVYQLAV
+1132 QGVIQSFMEVYQLAV
-1147 SRVEVLVR
+1147 SRVEILVR

-1161 LDVVALK
+1161 LDIAALK

-1183 GKSSFQAIS
+1183 GNK
-1192 VFSMWLLTQLLPS
+1192 
-1205 CCIVSVGEIQR
+1205 R
-1216 SFKHQRGSKLEI
+1216 
-1228 QPDQSSVLD
+1228 
-1237 FLALQAEPDTSYS
+1237 
-1250 VMQNR
+1250 
-1255 DSSLS
+1255 
-1260 SICFFNL
+1260 
-1267 DVTSNPRRTMEN
+1267 
-1279 EFSDS
+1279 

>member
-6 PVNYSITEDRS
+6 PVNCSVTEASS
-17 LHSEECELLQK
+17 LHNEECELLQK
-28 SSKSELDAVLGLK
+28 SNKSELDAVLGLK

-51 LDLAIQHNQ
+51 LDLTIQHNQ

-83 QDLEYELAVAR
+83 QGLEYELAVAR
-94 KGAHLKMCTAEEEL
+94 KGAHLKISTAEEEL

-145 EQQRLVKA
+145 EQQRLAKA

-204 EVLRCQANEL
+204 EMLRCQANDL

-225 KELEII
+225 KELEAAAVRTKKLEEDIEAERAAHLASNFTSEII
-231 QLRIREL
+231 QLRIQEL

-253 SDLEMVKKEF
+253 SDLEIIKKEF

-300 VIEEKKKV
+300 AIEEKKKV
-308 IMDLSARLGSAEKSC
+308 IVDLSTRLGNAEKSC

-361 GQRTAGT
+361 GQRTAGI

-373 KPLSCSVIETLRCTL
+373 KPLSFSVVETLRCTL
-388 TAYQNKLED
+388 TAYQSKLED
-397 TSNELEKT
+397 TSNELEKM
-405 KALCKKMTKELEV
+405 KALCKNMTKELEV
-418 SEEKMCALRQDLKEV
+418 SEEKICALRQDLKEA
-433 QDTMADTKKELNYL
+433 QDAMADANKELNYL

-466 DVQQCWEKEQV
+466 DVQQCWEKEQ
-477 RATES
+477 
-482 ENEIQKLTRAYQ
+482 
-494 KDMEEKLTFLH
+494 EKLTFLH
-505 SLYQHLIAGC
+505 GLYQQLIAGC

-570 ELQQNQE
+570 ELQQSQE

-582 MAEQMKAQ
+582 MAEQMKEQ

-603 QYSSLLGEVHARAQ
+603 QYSGLLGEVHARAQ
-617 EYQEVAEKNKKKI
+617 EYQEAAEKNKEKI

-635 SQEKLALENIS
+635 SQEKLAFENIS
-646 VKKMLTQFQKEHS
+646 VKNTLTQFQKEHS

-679 RAMCSQKDLLQ
+679 CAMSSQRDLLQ

-697 LVNQKIRTLVH
+697 LVNEKIRTLVH

-721 KVKRRKSQGL
+721 KLKRRKSQGL

-763 GLKEGIGIPVCVGE
+763 GLKEGIGIPVYVGE
-777 SKGKRNLLS
+777 SKAKRNLLS
-786 CEDEEIDC
+786 CEEEDLDC

-857 PLDHCKYITYLEKD
+857 PFDHCKYITYLEKD
-871 SLVQSLAHGLNKI
+871 SLVQNLAHGLNKI
-884 NTQALQVG
+884 NTQALEAG
-892 LCDRVSSMKN
+892 LCDRVSTMKN
-902 IESLEKQIFEFT
+902 IESLQKQIFEFT
-914 QRLHTAEVERLSLRL
+914 QRLHAAEVERLSLRL

-948 QRLQEQLNMLKQKL
+948 QRLQEQLNMQKL

-1015 VLSES
+1015 VLSDS

-1079 MKTVEDTL
+1079 MKAVEDTL

-1147 SRVEVLVR
+1147 SRVEILVR

-1161 LDVVALK
+1161 LDVAVLK
-1168 SRLQTASLHKRDLTN
+1168 SRLQTASLHKSDFTN
-1183 GKSSFQAIS
+1183 GNK
-1192 VFSMWLLTQLLPS
+1192 
-1205 CCIVSVGEIQR
+1205 R
-1216 SFKHQRGSKLEI
+1216 
-1228 QPDQSSVLD
+1228 
-1237 FLALQAEPDTSYS
+1237 
-1250 VMQNR
+1250 
-1255 DSSLS
+1255 
-1260 SICFFNL
+1260 
-1267 DVTSNPRRTMEN
+1267 
-1279 EFSDS
+1279 

>member
-6 PVNYSITEDRS
+6 PVSCTVTEARS
-17 LHSEECELLQK
+17 LHNEECELLQK
-28 SSKSELDAVLGLK
+28 SNESELDAVLCLR

-51 LDLAIQHNQ
+51 LDLTIQHNQ

-72 RSEFER
+72 RSEIER
-78 GEAIR
+78 GEAVR
-83 QDLEYELAVAR
+83 QGLEYELAVAR

-108 SDAKNKLVE
+108 SDARNKLAE
-117 LQVLNENLQ
+117 LQVFNENLQ
-126 QKVTETEETFHN
+126 QKVAETEKTFHN

-145 EQQRLVKA
+145 EQQRLTRA
-153 KDDISRIYNNEY
+153 KDDISRIYNDEY

-175 ETILLELNNEL
+175 EMILLELNNEL
-186 QNMRK
+186 QNTRK

-204 EVLRCQANEL
+204 EMLRSQANEL
-214 KCSTEREKRLL
+214 KGSTEREKKLK
-225 KELEII
+225 KELEAAAARTKKLEDNIEAERAAHVASNLTSEII

-238 EEAVR
+238 EEAVH

-253 SDLEMVKKEF
+253 SDLEMIKKEF
-263 KGLEYAYEREKHN
+263 KGLEDAYEREKHN

-286 LEKECFSSNNQMKE
+286 LERECFSSNNQMKE

-308 IMDLSARLGSAEKSC
+308 IIDLSARLGSAEKGC
-323 SELQSELAMAKKHQV
+323 RDLQSELEMAKKHQV

-373 KPLSCSVIETLRCTL
+373 KPLSCSVVETLRCTL

-405 KALCKKMTKELEV
+405 KALCKKMTKELNV
-418 SEEKMCALRQDLKEV
+418 SEEKMRALRQDLKEA
-433 QDTMADTKKELNYL
+433 QDIMADANKELNHL
-447 HTKCADRETLI
+447 RAKCADRETLI
-458 ETLKMELQ
+458 ETLKMQLQ

-482 ENEIQKLTRAYQ
+482 ENEIQKLTGAYQ

-515 VLIKQPEGILDRF
+515 VLIKQEEGMLDRF

-559 YVCKNKSNTMK
+559 YVCRNKSNTMK
-570 ELQQNQE
+570 ELQQSQE

-582 MAEQMKAQ
+582 MAEQMKAE
-590 ASCWQNEKKYLEQ
+590 ACCWQNEKKYLEQ
-603 QYSSLLGEVHARAQ
+603 QYSDLLGEVHARAQ
-617 EYQEVAEKNKKKI
+617 EYQKAAEKNKKKI
-630 YVLEK
+630 YILEK
-635 SQEKLALENIS
+635 SQEKLALESIS
-646 VKKMLTQFQKEHS
+646 VKKMLTEFQKEHS

-679 RAMCSQKDLLQ
+679 CAMCFQRDLLQ
-690 DQANIYE
+690 HQVNIYE
-697 LVNQKIRTLVH
+697 LVNRKIRTLVH

-721 KVKRRKSQGL
+721 KLKKRKSQGL

-757 LFTWTN
+757 LFTWKN

-777 SKGKRNLLS
+777 SKGKHNLSS
-786 CEDEEIDC
+786 CEEEELYC
-794 VEALSW
+794 VEALNW

-817 QDVVNKPGTK
+817 QDVVNKTGTK

-847 DKLNVIMETV
+847 DKLNVVMEMV
-857 PLDHCKYITYLEKD
+857 PLDRSKYIAYLEED
-871 SLVQSLAHGLNKI
+871 SLVQSLARGLNKI
-884 NTQALQVG
+884 NTQALEAG
-892 LCDRVSSMKN
+892 LCDRVSSLKN
-902 IESLEKQIFEFT
+902 IESLQKQIFEFT
-914 QRLHTAEVERLSLRL
+914 QRLHTAEVERRSLRL

-939 EIKKEADKA
+939 EMKKEADKA
-948 QRLQEQLNMLKQKL
+948 QSLQEQLNMHKQKL
-962 ITHERFE
+962 ITLERFE
-969 SVCEEL
+969 GVCQEL

-1007 SEEADRTQ
+1007 SEEADKTH

-1020 VKSLSEATMELR
+1020 VKSLSEATVELR

-1049 QDKRRLSESIRDAES
+1049 QDKRRLSESIRETES
-1064 ALCTAAKDRELIISH
+1064 ALCVAAKDIDLIISH
-1079 MKTVEDTL
+1079 MKAVEDTL
-1087 HKVRDQALLLC
+1087 HKNEIWVRGTVRCSNIGGGVAVERCALRTSHGLSVR
-1098 TAAATNDFTL
+1098 AGRRRHDTL
-1108 ELPKLHLE
+1108 
-1116 TFSEEGLK
+1116 
-1124 GRPEAAAF
+1124 R
-1132 QAVIQSFMEVYQLAV
+1132 
-1147 SRVEVLVR
+1147 
-1155 ETESFQ
+1155 
-1161 LDVVALK
+1161 
-1168 SRLQTASLHKRDLTN
+1168 
-1183 GKSSFQAIS
+1183 
-1192 VFSMWLLTQLLPS
+1192 
-1205 CCIVSVGEIQR
+1205 
-1216 SFKHQRGSKLEI
+1216 
-1228 QPDQSSVLD
+1228 
-1237 FLALQAEPDTSYS
+1237 
-1250 VMQNR
+1250 
-1255 DSSLS
+1255 
-1260 SICFFNL
+1260 
-1267 DVTSNPRRTMEN
+1267 
-1279 EFSDS
+1279 

>member
-6 PVNYSITEDRS
+6 PVNYSVTEARS
-17 LHSEECELLQK
+17 LRNVECELLQK
-28 SSKSELDAVLGLK
+28 SNELELDAVLDLR

-51 LDLAIQHNQ
+51 LDLTIQHNQ
-60 EVSNYEKQIIKL
+60 EVSNYENQIIKL
-72 RSEFER
+72 RSQFER
-78 GEAIR
+78 GEAVR
-83 QDLEYELAVAR
+83 QGLEYKLAVAR
-94 KGAHLKMCTAEEEL
+94 KGAHLKMRTAEEEL
-108 SDAKNKLVE
+108 TDAKNKLVE
-117 LQVLNENLQ
+117 LQVFNENLQ
-126 QKVTETEETFHN
+126 QKVTETEKTFHN

-145 EQQRLVKA
+145 EQQRLARA

-165 VFLLKERNEV
+165 VFLLKERNQV

-204 EVLRCQANEL
+204 EVLRSQANEL
-214 KCSTEREKRLL
+214 KCSTEREKRLR
-225 KELEII
+225 KELEAAAVRTKKLEESIEAERAAHLASNFASEII
-231 QLRIREL
+231 QLRVQEL
-238 EEAVR
+238 EEAVH

-253 SDLEMVKKEF
+253 SDLETIKKEF
-263 KGLEYAYEREKHN
+263 QGLESAYEREKHN
-276 AQENLEKLNV
+276 AQKNLEKLNV
-286 LEKECFSSNNQMKE
+286 LERECFSSNNQMKE

-308 IMDLSARLGSAEKSC
+308 IIDLSARLGNAEKSC
-323 SELQSELAMAKKHQV
+323 RELQMELAMAKKHQV

-373 KPLSCSVIETLRCTL
+373 KPLSCSVVETLRCTL

-405 KALCKKMTKELEV
+405 KALCKKMTKELEI
-418 SEEKMCALRQDLKEV
+418 SEEKMCALRQDLKEA
-433 QDTMADTKKELNYL
+433 QGTMADANKELNHL

-477 RATES
+477 RAAES

-577 DAFNK
+577 DALNK

-590 ASCWQNEKKYLEQ
+590 ASSWQNEKKYLEQ
-603 QYSSLLGEVHARAQ
+603 QYAGLLGEVHARAQ
-617 EYQEVAEKNKKKI
+617 EHQETAEKNMEKI

-635 SQEKLALENIS
+635 SQEKLALESIS
-646 VKKMLTQFQKEHS
+646 VKNTLTQFQKEHS

-672 YPLYGRL
+672 CPLYGRL
-679 RAMCSQKDLLQ
+679 CAMSSQRDLLQ
-690 DQANIYE
+690 DQANIHQ
-697 LVNQKIRTLVH
+697 LVNQKIRSLVH
-708 ALSDDKENNQDEA
+708 VLSDDKENNQDEA
-721 KVKRRKSQGL
+721 KLKKRKFQGL

-763 GLKEGIGIPVCVGE
+763 GLREGIGITVCVGDH
-777 SKGKRNLLS
+777 KGKRNLSS
-786 CEDEEIDC
+786 CEEEELDC
-794 VEALSW
+794 AEALSW
-800 FASSNLL
+800 FASSKLL

-857 PLDHCKYITYLEKD
+857 PLDHSKYITYLEKD
-871 SLVQSLAHGLNKI
+871 SLVQSLAHGLHKI
-884 NTQALQVG
+884 NTEALEAG

-902 IESLEKQIFEFT
+902 VESLQKQIFEFT
-914 QRLHTAEVERLSLRL
+914 QRLHTAEVERRSLRL

-939 EIKKEADKA
+939 EMKKEADKA
-948 QRLQEQLNMLKQKL
+948 QSLQEQLNMLKQKL

-975 NNALHREHQAQLL
+975 NNALHRECQAQLL

-1000 NKLELQS
+1000 NKLELQF
-1007 SEEADRTQ
+1007 SEEADKTQ

-1020 VKSLSEATMELR
+1020 VQSLSEATMELR

-1064 ALCTAAKDRELIISH
+1064 ALCTAAKDKELIISH
-1079 MKTVEDTL
+1079 MKSVEDTL
-1087 HKVRDQALLLC
+1087 HKVRDQALLPC

-1116 TFSEEGLK
+1116 TFSEERLK

-1147 SRVEVLVR
+1147 SRVETLVR
-1155 ETESFQ
+1155 ETESLQ
-1161 LDVVALK
+1161 LHIATMK
-1168 SRLQTASLHKRDLTN
+1168 SRLQIASLHESDLKMET
-1183 GKSSFQAIS
+1183 
-1192 VFSMWLLTQLLPS
+1192 
-1205 CCIVSVGEIQR
+1205 
-1216 SFKHQRGSKLEI
+1216 RGS
-1228 QPDQSSVLD
+1228 
-1237 FLALQAEPDTSYS
+1237 
-1250 VMQNR
+1250 
-1255 DSSLS
+1255 
-1260 SICFFNL
+1260 
-1267 DVTSNPRRTMEN
+1267 SNISMAP
-1279 EFSDS
+1279 S

>member
-1 MSSSS
+1 AAALRTKKLEE
-6 PVNYSITEDRS
+6 SIE
-17 LHSEECELLQK
+17 
-28 SSKSELDAVLGLK
+28 A
-41 WKLLQAKKEN
+41 
-51 LDLAIQHNQ
+51 
-60 EVSNYEKQIIKL
+60 
-72 RSEFER
+72 ER
-78 GEAIR
+78 A
-83 QDLEYELAVAR
+83 
-94 KGAHLKMCTAEEEL
+94 AHLASNFT
-108 SDAKNKLVE
+108 S
-117 LQVLNENLQ
+117 
-126 QKVTETEETFHN
+126 
-138 AQQKWEE
+138 
-145 EQQRLVKA
+145 
-153 KDDISRIYNNEY
+153 
-165 VFLLKERNEV
+165 
-175 ETILLELNNEL
+175 
-186 QNMRK
+186 
-191 KLRDVEVEHSGCN
+191 
-204 EVLRCQANEL
+204 
-214 KCSTEREKRLL
+214 
-225 KELEII
+225 EII
-231 QLRIREL
+231 QLRIQEL
-238 EEAVR
+238 EEAVH

-253 SDLEMVKKEF
+253 SDLERIKKEF
-263 KGLEYAYEREKHN
+263 QGLENAYEREKHK
-276 AQENLEKLNV
+276 AQKNLEKLNV
-286 LEKECFSSNNQMKE
+286 LERECFSSNNQMKE

-308 IMDLSARLGSAEKSC
+308 IIDLSARLGDAEKSC
-323 SELQSELAMAKKHQV
+323 RELQKELAMAKKHQV

-373 KPLSCSVIETLRCTL
+373 KPLSCSVVETLRCTL
-388 TAYQNKLED
+388 TAYQSKLED
-397 TSNELEKT
+397 TSNE
-405 KALCKKMTKELEV
+405 ALCKKMTKELEV
-418 SEEKMCALRQDLKEV
+418 SEENMCALRQDIKEA
-433 QDTMADTKKELNYL
+433 QDTMADANKELNHL
-447 HTKCADRETLI
+447 HAKCADRGTLI

-505 SLYQHLIAGC
+505 NLYQHLIAGC

-559 YVCKNKSNTMK
+559 YVCKNKSNTVK
-570 ELQQNQE
+570 ELQQSQE

-590 ASCWQNEKKYLEQ
+590 ASCWENEKKYLEQ
-603 QYSSLLGEVHARAQ
+603 QYSGLLGEVQARAQ
-617 EYQEVAEKNKKKI
+617 EYQETAEKNMEKI
-630 YVLEK
+630 YILEK
-635 SQEKLALENIS
+635 SQEKLALESIS
-646 VKKMLTQFQKEHS
+646 VKNMLTQFQKEHS

-672 YPLYGRL
+672 CPLYGRL
-679 RAMCSQKDLLQ
+679 CAMSSQRDLLQ

-697 LVNQKIRTLVH
+697 LVNQRIRSLVH

-721 KVKRRKSQGL
+721 KLKKRKSQDL

-763 GLKEGIGIPVCVGE
+763 GLKEGIGIPVCVGDY
-777 SKGKRNLLS
+777 KGKRNLSS
-786 CEDEEIDC
+786 CEEEELDC
-794 VEALSW
+794 VEALGW
-800 FASSNLL
+800 FASSKLL

-857 PLDHCKYITYLEKD
+857 PLDHSKYITCLEKD
-871 SLVQSLAHGLNKI
+871 SLVQSLAHGLHKI
-884 NTQALQVG
+884 NTQALEAG

-902 IESLEKQIFEFT
+902 IESLQKQIFEFT
-914 QRLHTAEVERLSLRL
+914 QRLHTAEVERRSLRL
-929 QLAEFKSNFS
+929 QLAELKSNFS
-939 EIKKEADKA
+939 EMKKEADKA
-948 QRLQEQLNMLKQKL
+948 HSLQEQLNMLKQKL

-1007 SEEADRTQ
+1007 SEEADKTQ

-1020 VKSLSEATMELR
+1020 VQSLSEATMELR

-1064 ALCTAAKDRELIISH
+1064 ALCTAAKDKELIISH
-1079 MKTVEDTL
+1079 MKAVEDTL
-1087 HKVRDQALLLC
+1087 HKVRDQALLPC

-1147 SRVEVLVR
+1147 SRVEILVR
-1155 ETESFQ
+1155 ETESLQ
-1161 LDVVALK
+1161 LHTAVLK
-1168 SRLQTASLHKRDLTN
+1168 SRLQTASLHESDL
-1183 GKSSFQAIS
+1183 
-1192 VFSMWLLTQLLPS
+1192 
-1205 CCIVSVGEIQR
+1205 
-1216 SFKHQRGSKLEI
+1216 
-1228 QPDQSSVLD
+1228 
-1237 FLALQAEPDTSYS
+1237 
-1250 VMQNR
+1250 
-1255 DSSLS
+1255 
-1260 SICFFNL
+1260 
-1267 DVTSNPRRTMEN
+1267 
-1279 EFSDS
+1279 